1 MKEMNRRKFLKIGTL
16 GATAISFGVAFGGV
30 IPVVGMRGR
39 NVSIFTSKFRKGIPT
54 ICNICPNRCGV
65 IGFLRYDDL
74 AAIQGNPQHINN
86 QGKICARG
94 IAGVNQVYDP
104 ERLLHPQKRVGA
116 RGEGKWKKITW
127 NQALTEISN
136 RMQTIK
142 NENRNHEFVFNT
154 DTQNYRGLA
163 RRFLNNFENATILTS
178 SALKDSNKTAA
189 QKLTWGEQRE
199 VIDAE
204 HCKYFLSFGSNP
216 FESHPYFVSFNQR
229 LAKARINN
237 NAKLI
242 SIDPL
247 LSNTAGRSDEWIP
260 IKPGTDGIV
269 ALTMANVIVQKGLYD
284 AEFISR
290 WTNVSIAR
298 LKTHL
303 SQYTLEKAAGIS
315 TIDAATIERIAIEF
329 AANRPA
335 VAFSGSG
342 VAQHVNSFETE
353 RSIMLL
359 NALVGNIDKKGGI
372 CLPRTYQLNDFSP
385 IEINENEQSTA
396 QFFERVKEDKL
407 KVDFYFAYKNNPVYE
422 YPDCNF
428 TKQVMKDESLMP
440 FTVVMDTV
448 KSETSA
454 LADLILPAA
463 TFVES
468 WDLDST
474 PSFEMVPFVS
484 LAQPVMKPRG
494 EALSLNDFFLKLSRR
509 MAESISNSFN
519 FKNVEDYIN
528 QSVKQIPGLADEK
541 QFNKLKKQGIWY
553 DTNSEPE
560 YEIYKKQGFATRSR
574 KFEIV
579 RSNVLPKYEPI
590 TEHINIS
597 KNELFLIPYS
607 TNVMRHDLTNL
618 KWLTEINH
626 ANKALINA
634 KTARRLRIE
643 EGDYVILES
652 EIGKII
658 IKAHITQGIYPGA
671 IAISKGLGHWEY
683 GRIAQSKK
691 FKSEDPDTEFI
702 WWEKDGN
709 GTNPNFV
716 IPISIDP
723 SGKGQAWKD
732 VKVKVNK
739 VS

>member
-1 MKEMNRRKFLKIGTL
+1 MKEINRRKFLKIGTL
-16 GATAISFGVAFGGV
+16 GATAISFGASFGGV
-30 IPVVGMRGR
+30 IPIVGMRGR
-39 NVSIFTSKFRKGIPT
+39 NVSMFTSKFRKGIPT
-54 ICNICPNRCGV
+54 ICNLCPNRCGV
-65 IGFLRYDDL
+65 IGFLRYEDL
-74 AAIQGNPQHINN
+74 AAIQGNPHHINN

-104 ERLLHPQKRVGA
+104 DRLLHPLKRVGA
-116 RGEGKWKKITW
+116 RGEGKWKKISW
-127 NQALTEISN
+127 EQALTEISN
-136 RMQTIK
+136 RLQTIN
-142 NENRNHEFVFNT
+142 NENRNHEFVFHT

-163 RRFLNNFENATILTS
+163 RRFLNNFENATILNS
-178 SALKDSNKTAA
+178 SALNDLNKTTA
-189 QKLTWGEQRE
+189 QKSIWGEERE
-199 VIDAE
+199 IIDAE
-204 HCKYFLSFGSNP
+204 NCRYFLNFGSNP
-216 FESHPYFVSFNQR
+216 FESHSYFVSFNQR
-229 LAKARINN
+229 LAEARINN
-237 NAKLI
+237 YAKLI
-242 SIDPL
+242 TMDPL
-247 LSNTAGRSDEWIP
+247 LSNTAGKSDEWIP

-269 ALTMANVIVQKGLYD
+269 ALAMANVIVQKGLYD

-290 WTNVSIAR
+290 WTNIPISQ
-298 LKTHL
+298 LKSHL
-303 SQYTLEKAAGIS
+303 SQYTIEKAAKIS
-315 TIDAATIERIAIEF
+315 AIDAATIERIAIEF

-342 VAQHVNSFETE
+342 VAQHVNGFETE

-359 NALVGNIDKKGGI
+359 NALVGNIDKKGGV
-372 CLPRTYQLNDFSP
+372 CLARTYQLNDFSP
-385 IEINENEQSTA
+385 IEINENEPSTV
-396 QFFERVKEDKL
+396 QFFERIKKEKQ
-407 KVDFYFAYKNNPVYE
+407 KVDLYFAYKNNPVYE

-428 TKQVMKDESLMP
+428 TQQVMKDESLMP

-448 KSETSA
+448 KSETAA

-484 LAQPVMKPRG
+484 LAQPVIKPHG
-494 EALSLNDFFLKLSRR
+494 QALSLNDVFLKLSRR
-509 MAESISNSFN
+509 MGESISNSMN
-519 FKNVEDYIN
+519 YESVEDFIK
-528 QSVKQIPGLADEK
+528 QSVAQIPGLADEK

-553 DTNSEPE
+553 DKNANPE
-560 YEIYKKQGFATRSR
+560 YELYKKQRFATRSR
-574 KFEIV
+574 KFEIAG
-579 RSNVLPKYEPI
+579 SNGLPKYEPI
-590 TEHINIS
+590 TEHINVS
-597 KNELFLIPYS
+597 KNELFLISYS
-607 TNVMRHDLTNL
+607 TNVMRQDLTNL
-618 KWLTEINH
+618 KWLAEINH
-626 ANKALINA
+626 TNKALINA
-634 KTARRLRIE
+634 KTARRLRIA
-643 EGDYVILES
+643 EGDYVMLES
-652 EIGKII
+652 EIGKIV

-716 IPISIDP
+716 IPVSIDP